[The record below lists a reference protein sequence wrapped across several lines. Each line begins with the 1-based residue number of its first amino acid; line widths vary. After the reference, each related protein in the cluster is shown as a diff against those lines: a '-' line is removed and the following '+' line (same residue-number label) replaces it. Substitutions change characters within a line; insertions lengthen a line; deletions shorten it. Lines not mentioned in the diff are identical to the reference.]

1 MDNGKELI
9 SLEIEALPPTVN
21 QMYRNVSIHGITRR
35 YKTPACHDFQD
46 ALASKLKFLW
56 GDKPPYTENVSLY
69 VEFSQKDRR
78 RWDIDN
84 RVKALQDCLSMA
96 GVIKDDSQINF
107 LQVERHHKADKTST
121 RLTLTAVEQ
130 AQHHKNEGEKTNE

>member
-1 MDNGKELI
+1 MNNETELI
-9 SLEIEALPPTVN
+9 SLEIEGLPPTVN
-21 QMYRNVSIHGITRR
+21 QMYRNVNIHGITRR

-46 ALASKLKFLW
+46 KLASKLKRLW
-56 GDKPPYTENVSLY
+56 GDKPPYMGNVSLY

-96 GVIKDDSQINF
+96 GIIKDDRQIDF
-107 LQVERHHKADKTST
+107 LQVERRYKTDKTST
-121 RLTLTAVEQ
+121 RLILTPMEQ
-130 AQHHKNEGEKTNE
+130 GNNITHEKKCPS